1 MSTCGSEQYVLH
13 RYSQK
18 AEHTKNHHNERM
30 YDRIM
35 KKLVSLVM
43 SICILLAIVPVSGF
57 TETAEISDHYKLIDL
72 ADEVFPEYSELIHS
86 TPSAA
91 SNYSRGKDDTIVHYE
106 TRQVT
111 NDESLTLVEYESGN
125 ILLLNARNTGFS
137 VEENKSDPTYEGAYK
152 YGSVDYTVT
161 STVALGV
168 FYLKNVC
175 YAISMNRTGRFTSY
189 GTPSVNNS
197 SDMHYSNMGND
208 SVTIKYFLTFNWNAA
223 KKTYADFR
231 VSISNGVVS
240 GYIQD

>member
-1 MSTCGSEQYVLH
+1 
-13 RYSQK
+13 
-18 AEHTKNHHNERM
+18 
-30 YDRIM
+30 M
-35 KKLVSLVM
+35 KKLVALVM
-43 SICILLAIVPVSGF
+43 SICILLAIVPVPGF
-57 TETAEISDHYKLIDL
+57 AETAEIDDHYRLIIL
-72 ADEVFPEYSELIHS
+72 ADDVFPEYSELIHS
-86 TPSAA
+86 SPNAVSYH
-91 SNYSRGKDDTIVHYE
+91 SSEKDDAIVHYE

-125 ILLLNARNTGFS
+125 ILLLDARSSSFS
-137 VEENKSDPTYEGAYK
+137 VGENKSDPTYEGSYK

-231 VSISNGVVS
+231 VSISNGVVR
-240 GYIQD
+240 GYIQN

>member
-1 MSTCGSEQYVLH
+1 
-13 RYSQK
+13 
-18 AEHTKNHHNERM
+18 
-30 YDRIM
+30 M
-35 KKLVSLVM
+35 KKLIALVM
-43 SICILLAIVPVSGF
+43 SICILLTFVPVPGLA
-57 TETAEISDHYKLIDL
+57 ETAEIGDHYKLINL

-86 TPSAA
+86 SPNAV
-91 SNYSRGKDDTIVHYE
+91 SNYTRGKDDAIVHYE

-125 ILLLNARNTGFS
+125 ILLLDARSSSFS
-137 VEENKSDPTYEGAYK
+137 VGENKSDPTYEGSYK

-240 GYIQD
+240 GYIQN